1 MALGKKLGKQ
11 EPGPENILKKP
22 KLVLRH
28 IDKVDNVISRV
39 GQRSPSQ
46 PRTIDRREKPMARF
60 LRGKK
65 EFSMFWH
72 VLTNSRESE
81 GTCRFQFTQNHARGL
96 AHYTLVS
103 QKRTSLEALSIISVT
118 IRQFQRTDNW
128 EKQHLVREQVT
139 YRNLSFSS
147 KITNLLPFV

>member
-1 MALGKKLGKQ
+1 MGLGKEARETRAQ
-11 EPGPENILKKP
+11 VENILKKP

-81 GTCRFQFTQNHARGL
+81 GMCRFQFTQK
-96 AHYTLVS
+96 S
-103 QKRTSLEALSIISVT
+103 CQRTSTLHSCQPKENILRSLINHFCYHSIVSADRQLGKIALGSGASYLQEFI
-118 IRQFQRTDNW
+118 
-128 EKQHLVREQVT
+128 L
-139 YRNLSFSS
+139 SS